1 MAEDLAKALGGREAT
16 KSRRLRS
23 LQSAVDR
30 EVGALEKAHREFLS
44 GPLLDAYR
52 LGAQQAA
59 ETLGHDVVWTQLH
72 REAAEALAVTRWEEV
87 LEATRFVKEDT
98 KRTLRNLAKSA
109 AERTILGEATA
120 SKAGRDLAEAARKE
134 AGLLTLQY
142 KNGARH
148 AISDWA
154 DMSARTSS
162 ALAFNEGTFVQ
173 AAQDGIRW
181 MECFDGLD
189 CGLIAHGVPPFA
201 NGMVVSLQ
209 EARNNPIAHPRCAR
223 SWSPRPDAK
232 GPSRSGLTP
241 DAFEKAAEERARAA
255 EFLVTGERRGKFSV
269 ARELQ
274 KAAPRRPP
282 RAPRATRGERTPR
295 APRKEPAKTGPVRK
309 GPQGPKIDQFTH
321 LDDDMH
327 ELVRD
332 AVEHAQEQMSKVHGY
347 GTTKMN
353 PSKAI
358 KGRGAARELVD
369 SPHPDRVLIQE
380 LKDATNPANGQF
392 LPSRGGNNPIYV
404 EIKRLERQLDP
415 VSRIIQNEVMPDPGT
430 VVHELGHWADISMMT
445 PADEEWASKA
455 AWRLHRYDKQFAELE
470 RKALEQPNSSF
481 YQEGVR
487 DFPDKIKPIV
497 EELVGTKG
505 EEAMRAFARVYD
517 VIVETPTYKTTTEI
531 GGDFW
536 KGYANTPEELWARA
550 YHQWVAERS
559 RDPLMRERIENTLA
573 GRKHPLASEVGY
585 GHEQWTWEEF
595 GPIADA
601 IDDLMRSLGW
611 LT

>member
-59 ETLGHDVVWTQLH
+59 ATLGHDVVWTQLH
-72 REAAEALAVTRWEEV
+72 REAAQALAVTRWEEV
-87 LEATRFVKEDT
+87 LEATRFVKDDT

-134 AGLLTLQY
+134 AGLLTLRY

-189 CGLIAHGVPPFA
+189 CGLVQHGVPPFA
-201 NGMVVSLQ
+201 NGMVVSLA
-209 EARNNPIAHPRCAR
+209 EAKANPIAHPRCAR

-232 GPSRSGLTP
+232 GPSRSGRTP
-241 DAFEKAAEERARAA
+241 DAFEAAEAERARAA

-282 RAPRATRGERTPR
+282 RAPRATRGERAPR
-295 APRKEPAKTGPVRK
+295 TPRKEPAKTAPPKV
-309 GPQGPKIDQFTH
+309 GPQGKLVDEFTRIS
-321 LDDDMH
+321 DEMH
-327 ELVRD
+327 DEVRQ
-332 AVEHAQEQMSKVHGY
+332 AVDHAQEQMKKLHGY
-347 GTTKMN
+347 GDHKMN
-353 PSKAI
+353 PAKRIEGEGI
-358 KGRGAARELVD
+358 KRRLVD
-369 SPHPDRVLIQE
+369 SPHPDRVPIQE
-380 LKDATNPANGQF
+380 FSDAPEGGRF
-392 LPSRGGNNPIYV
+392 LPSKANEPIHV
-404 EIKRLERQLDP
+404 EVRRLDSKYDLIGEGRMAL
-415 VSRIIQNEVMPDPGT
+415 PDPGT

-445 PADEEWASKA
+445 PEGETWASKA
-455 AWRLHRYDKQFAELE
+455 GWYIHRFEKRIAALE
-470 RKALEQPNSSF
+470 RRALDPDAPGWEKRAAAQLRENSAESLA
-481 YQEGVR
+481 EN
-487 DFPDKIKPIV
+487 I
-497 EELVGTKG
+497 GTKG
-505 EEAMRAFARVYD
+505 EEAMNAFARVYD
-517 VIVETPTYKTTTEI
+517 AIADSPTYKKTTEM

-536 KGYANTPEELWARA
+536 KSYANTPEELWARA
-550 YHQWVAERS
+550 YHQWVADRS
-559 RDPLMRERIENTLA
+559 KSDWMRERIDDGLLK
-573 GRKHPLASEVGY
+573 RKHPDANTVGY

-611 LT
+611 MT